1 MMMGGWFVA
10 TAIGNFLI
18 MVPGLMWG
26 MNLSI
31 IWGVLIGICLLSAA
45 FIFAI
50 LKRLEAVAK

>member
-1 MMMGGWFVA
+1 
-10 TAIGNFLI
+10 

-31 IWGVLIGICLLSAA
+31 IWGVLIGICLVSAA
-45 FIFAI
+45 FIFSI